1 MQNTSLIIR
10 FRFGKDVSITGVY
23 LRNPIQPINTGSMY
37 SAVELT
43 FKYLKYFLTASNGKG
58 HGIHSPF
65 VFDFI
70 TNVLNDKRTFYAY
83 EELEQLRGGL
93 LSNQKLLTIE
103 DFGAGS
109 SVDKSNQRKVCDI
122 ARLALK
128 PKKFGQLMFRMVDYY
143 KANTIVELGTS
154 LGITTGYLASGNL
167 MGQVYTFEGA
177 KQVVEVARQ
186 NFQKLSL
193 NNIKVIEGNF
203 DNTLQP
209 LLNKISEVDFAFV
222 DGNHRKEPT
231 IQYFDQLLAKAREHS
246 VFIFDDI
253 HWSKGMEEAWRHIQ
267 QHAAVTLTIDLFFI
281 GLVFFRKEQKVQQ
294 HFSVRF

>member
-1 MQNTSLIIR
+1 
-10 FRFGKDVSITGVY
+10 
-23 LRNPIQPINTGSMY
+23 MY
-37 SAVELT
+37 SPVKLAY
-43 FKYLKYFLTASNGKG
+43 KYVSYFLTASNGKG
-58 HGIHSPF
+58 HGVHSPF

-70 TNVLNDKRTFYAY
+70 TKVLNDSRTFYAY
-83 EELEQLRGGL
+83 DELEKLRRSL
-93 LSNQKLLTIE
+93 LSNNAVLTIE

-109 SVDKSNQRKVCDI
+109 TVHKSNRRKVSDI
-122 ARLALK
+122 ARSSLK

-167 MGQVYTFEGA
+167 KARVYTFEGA
-177 KQVVEVARQ
+177 KQVADVARQ
-186 NFQKLSL
+186 NFQKAGL
-193 NNIKVIEGNF
+193 NNIELIEGNF
-203 DNTLQP
+203 DNTLPP
-209 LLNKISEVDFAFV
+209 LLNKIVDIDFAFV

-231 IQYFDQLLAKAREHS
+231 IQYFEQLLTKATEHS

-253 HWSKGMEEAWRHIQ
+253 HWSEGMEEAWKYIQ
-267 QHAAVTLTIDLFFI
+267 QHPAVTLTIDLFFI